1 SRMRSMSVSTAAR
14 GSSAN
19 GSLRKIFLKYYISE
33 IPCSLRQD
41 LQNLILRKPAAVQT
55 DIILAEIRPFL
66 IREEFIIRP
75 SLLIHILHHFARAF
89 FFPSCAGSDVAYTE
103 IKGGVD
109 KYGERFVSQDM
120 IGAPS
125 YDNAVAFLRKGEND
139 IPLDLKKHIVHGNR
153 VIFRTDLDLMIYR
166 EAPLVGLLLI
176 HTCKLVKWNL
186 LFFAGHFD
194 QFLVIKGITKLI

>member
-1 SRMRSMSVSTAAR
+1 
-14 GSSAN
+14 
-19 GSLRKIFLKYYISE
+19 
-33 IPCSLRQD
+33 
-41 LQNLILRKPAAVQT
+41 
-55 DIILAEIRPFL
+55 
-66 IREEFIIRP
+66 
-75 SLLIHILHHFARAF
+75 
-89 FFPSCAGSDVAYTE
+89 
-103 IKGGVD
+103 
-109 KYGERFVSQDM
+109 M

-166 EAPLVGLLLI
+166 EAPLVGLLLV

-194 QFLVIKGITKLI
+194 QFLVIKGITKLIGQRFSDHTAAASIHTVNGNNVFTHMKSSLLKLSLYLS